1 MKKVLLLIIAS
12 GFLSAGLLNNVTAAQ
27 PASKATAK
35 VGNIAIL
42 GLDAQDWTTILS
54 NDIKT
59 PNQKDLFIDVSLECG
74 LYTATL
80 VDSLAG
86 TKDDSVAEAGVLVRV
101 LVDGFEASP
110 GEVVFCRRSQA
121 LSAVFQ
127 GLLED
132 EFGNSCLITTE
143 FIDETDGSSTFVTSI
158 DEDCLQPETLE
169 LVLDTMTAT
178 SFNFIE
184 TDLGSGVHTVEVQT
198 SIATGTASTVD
209 SGTKVKDTAGDDA
222 DENFDAGDT
231 TLTVEKEGKVE
242 VGQTIVIDDEQLS
255 IAAINGK
262 NLTVI
267 RSVNGTADVFHAK
280 RTRIYIVGGAEAT
293 ASIGHGSMTVELV
306 RLIKDE
312 DVELE

>member
-42 GLDAQDWTTILS
+42 GLDAQEWTTILS

-132 EFGNSCLITTE
+132 ESGNSCLITTE
-143 FIDETDGSSTFVTSI
+143 FIDEFGSSTFVTTI

-169 LVLDTMTAT
+169 LVLDTMTAN

-184 TDLGSGVHTVEVQT
+184 ADLGAGVHTVEVQT

-209 SGTKVKDTAGDDA
+209 SGTKVN
-222 DENFDAGDT
+222 ENFVAGDT
-231 TLTVEKEGKVE
+231 TLTVEKAGKVE

-255 IAAINGK
+255 ITAINGK

>member
-1 MKKVLLLIIAS
+1 
-12 GFLSAGLLNNVTAAQ
+12 
-27 PASKATAK
+27 
-35 VGNIAIL
+35 
-42 GLDAQDWTTILS
+42 
-54 NDIKT
+54 
-59 PNQKDLFIDVSLECG
+59 
-74 LYTATL
+74 
-80 VDSLAG
+80 
-86 TKDDSVAEAGVLVRV
+86 
-101 LVDGFEASP
+101 
-110 GEVVFCRRSQA
+110 
-121 LSAVFQ
+121 
-127 GLLED
+127 
-132 EFGNSCLITTE
+132 LITTE
-143 FIDETDGSSTFVTSI
+143 FIDEIGSSTFVTSI

-198 SIATGTASTVD
+198 SIATGTVSTVD

-262 NLTVI
+262 NLTVT
-267 RSVNGTADVFHAK
+267 RSVNGTTDAFHAK